1 MSARAYREKIVK
13 PFLSKILGMT
23 KLIIARAKSCFA
35 ELMKVQEEL
44 ETVKEE
50 RDALCVKLLVMS
62 VLCCFGRIKEK
73 LS

>member
-1 MSARAYREKIVK
+1 MCN
-13 PFLSKILGMT
+13 L
-23 KLIIARAKSCFA
+23 LIINK
-35 ELMKVQEEL
+35 
-44 ETVKEE
+44 KEE